1 MRTGREMREVREE
14 GRGQVRREMEVRLD
28 HNEKVLLKPVESVFS
43 ENINGLSLKKV
54 FSQFSAGKINIEV
67 LKQSSSFMSK

>member
-14 GRGQVRREMEVRLD
+14 GREQVRREMKVRVD

-43 ENINGLSLKKV
+43 ENITGLS
-54 FSQFSAGKINIEV
+54 
-67 LKQSSSFMSK
+67 